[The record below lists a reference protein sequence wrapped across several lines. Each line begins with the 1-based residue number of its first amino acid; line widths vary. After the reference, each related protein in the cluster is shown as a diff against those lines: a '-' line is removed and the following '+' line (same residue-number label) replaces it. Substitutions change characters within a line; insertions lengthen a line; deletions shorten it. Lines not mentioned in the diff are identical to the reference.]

1 MQVRGRNLRQYS
13 KEFKQESVSLA
24 LSYANV
30 NQAAKELGIPGPTLH
45 EWVNKAKSTGHCVIQ
60 GGDGSLKHADVGKL
74 IDENRELRK
83 RLSRLEQEKEI
94 LKKAAT
100 YFAKELG

>member
-1 MQVRGRNLRQYS
+1 MVRNLRQYS

-24 LSYANV
+24 LSYGNV

-45 EWVNKAKSTGHCVIQ
+45 EWVHKAKSTGACVIQ
-60 GGDGSLKHADVGKL
+60 GEDGIIKHADLGKL
-74 IDENRELRK
+74 MDENRELRK

-100 YFAKELG
+100 YFSKELG

>member
-1 MQVRGRNLRQYS
+1 MVRTLRKYS
-13 KEFKQESVSLA
+13 KEFKQEAVSLA

-30 NQAAKELGIPGPTLH
+30 KHAAKELGIPAATLN
-45 EWVNKAKSTGHCVIQ
+45 EWVNKAKSSANYVIEDDN
-60 GGDGSLKHADVGKL
+60 GNIKRADVSKL
-74 IDENRELRK
+74 MEENKELKK
-83 RLSRLEQEKEI
+83 RLSRLEQEKAI

>member
-1 MQVRGRNLRQYS
+1 MVRKVRHYS

-24 LSYANV
+24 LSYGNV
-30 NQAAKELGIPGPTLH
+30 NQAAEELGMPGPTLH
-45 EWVNKAKSTGHCVIQ
+45 DWVHKSKSRGHCVIQ
-60 GGDGSLKHADVGKL
+60 GADGSIKQADVGKL
-74 IDENRELRK
+74 IDENKELRK
-83 RLSRLEQEKEI
+83 RLARLEQEKEI

>member
-1 MQVRGRNLRQYS
+1 MVRNLRRYS

-45 EWVNKAKSTGHCVIQ
+45 EWVNKAKSTGNCVIH
-60 GGDGSLKHADVGKL
+60 GDDGSIKHADVGKL
-74 IDENRELRK
+74 IDENKELRK

>member
-1 MQVRGRNLRQYS
+1 MMVRNLSQYS
-13 KEFKQESVSLA
+13 KEFKQESVKPA

-45 EWVNKAKSTGHCVIQ
+45 EWVNKAKSQGHFVIQ
-60 GGDGSLKHADVGKL
+60 EADGSLQHADVGKL
-74 IDENRELRK
+74 MEENKELRR

>member
-1 MQVRGRNLRQYS
+1 MVRTVRQYS
-13 KEFKQESVSLA
+13 KEFKEESVRLS

-45 EWVNKAKSTGHCVIQ
+45 EWVNKAKSSGHRVIQ
-60 GGDGSLKHADVGKL
+60 GDDGSIQHADVGKL
-74 IDENRELRK
+74 IDENRDLRK

>member
-1 MQVRGRNLRQYS
+1 MVRNLRHYS
-13 KEFKQESVSLA
+13 KEFKQESVNLA
-24 LSYANV
+24 LSYGNV
-30 NQAAKELGIPGPTLH
+30 NQAAKELGIPSPTLH
-45 EWVNKAKSTGHCVIQ
+45 EWVNKAKTTGHCIIE
-60 GGDGSLKHADVGKL
+60 GADGILKQADVGKL
-74 IDENRELRK
+74 IEENKELRK

>member
-1 MQVRGRNLRQYS
+1 MVRHLRQYS
-13 KEFKQESVSLA
+13 KAFKQESVSLA

-60 GGDGSLKHADVGKL
+60 GDDGSIKYADVGKL
-74 IDENRELRK
+74 IDENKELRK

>member
-1 MQVRGRNLRQYS
+1 MVRNLRQYS

-60 GGDGSLKHADVGKL
+60 GDDGSLKQADVGKPSL
-74 IDENRELRK
+74 P
-83 RLSRLEQEKEI
+83 I
-94 LKKAAT
+94 LAT
-100 YFAKELG
+100 TLHAFLNNSLFLQ

>member
-1 MQVRGRNLRQYS
+1 M
-13 KEFKQESVSLA
+13 SLH
-24 LSYANV
+24 SNV
-30 NQAAKELGIPGPTLH
+30 NQAAKELGIPSPTLH
-45 EWVNKAKSTGHCVIQ
+45 EWVNKAKTTGHCIIE
-60 GGDGSLKHADVGKL
+60 GADGILKQADVGKL
-74 IDENRELRK
+74 IEENKELRK